1 MHLTAIVRLCAALGF
16 LAIVPTPAGAWGDE
30 GHQVI
35 AVIAEAVLLPGVR
48 NKVAQMLVDGKTVEN
63 GADLGIPGYT
73 KVTVAKGPGKGIIV
87 RGQGWVNVDKS
98 NYKQYPF

>member
-1 MHLTAIVRLCAALGF
+1 MGKGTVSKKQRANGLTWIYRFQTTRAL
-16 LAIVPTPAGAWGDE
+16 
-30 GHQVI
+30 
-35 AVIAEAVLLPGVR
+35 
-48 NKVAQMLVDGKTVEN
+48 DGKTVEN

>member
-1 MHLTAIVRLCAALGF
+1 MQGKICVYGTGLPTEAGKFLESGAINGIAF
-16 LAIVPTPAGAWGDE
+16 WDPKLAGMAM
-30 GHQVI
+30 
-35 AVIAEAVLLPGVR
+35 
-48 NKVAQMLVDGKTVEN
+48 NKVAQMLIDGKTVEN
-63 GADLGIPGYT
+63 GADLGLPGYT

>member
-1 MHLTAIVRLCAALGF
+1 
-16 LAIVPTPAGAWGDE
+16 
-30 GHQVI
+30 
-35 AVIAEAVLLPGVR
+35 
-48 NKVAQMLVDGKTVEN
+48 MLVDGKTVEN